1 VSAARRLLRVWSLPL
16 LLAALLLAL
25 QALGL
30 RDAFEYRRA
39 AVLHGQ
45 LWRLLTGN
53 LVHLGWAHL
62 LRDLAGLFLI
72 WGLFAPRMRDRTWLA
87 LILACATAVGLGL
100 LAFSP
105 QVAWYVGISGVL
117 FGLFCA
123 GALLEWPQRPL
134 YAGALLLGM
143 AMVIGWTLHAGA
155 LPGET
160 RDLGGAVV
168 PQAHLYGALG
178 GAAFILLRQ
187 GWLRLRVTRS
197 AGEGR

>member
-1 VSAARRLLRVWSLPL
+1 MIALHRPLRVWRLPL
-16 LLAALLLAL
+16 LLAALLVAL

-30 RDAFEYRRA
+30 RDALEYRRA

-53 LVHLGWAHL
+53 LVHLGWVHL

-72 WGLFAPRMRDRTWLA
+72 WGLFASRLSERSWLA
-87 LILACATAVGLGL
+87 LMLVSALAVSLGL
-100 LAFSP
+100 LACSP

-123 GALLEWPQRPL
+123 GALLEWRERPR

-143 AMVIGWTLHAGA
+143 AAVIGWTLHAGA

-178 GAAFILLRQ
+178 AAAFILLRQ
-187 GWLRLRVTRS
+187 GWLRLRATRG